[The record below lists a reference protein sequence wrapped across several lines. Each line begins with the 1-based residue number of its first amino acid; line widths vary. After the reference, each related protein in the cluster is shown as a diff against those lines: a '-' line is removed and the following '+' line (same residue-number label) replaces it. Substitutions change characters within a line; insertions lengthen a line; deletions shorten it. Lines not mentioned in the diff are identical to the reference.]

1 METLFKQERKRRP
14 NGQFATAQ
22 QAFNDKLKRRNEYLE
37 LKVEQLERELQVFTK
52 MVLRREIIIQ

>member
-22 QAFNDKLKRRNEYLE
+22 QAFNDKLKRENERLRYENEMLKRKLE
-37 LKVEQLERELQVFTK
+37 VFERR
-52 MVLRREIIIQ
+52 VLRREII